1 MITIDLI
8 KEKNIK
14 INKCD
19 VILTDNNGVYM
30 VCRTQEPMYLLTDMK
45 SGVVYGIKEAIRNQ
59 EELVQYIEADLG
71 EKILVV
77 IPSNEIKISRVK

>member
-30 VCRTQEPMYLLTDMK
+30 VCRTQELMYLLTDMK
-45 SGVVYGIKEAIRNQ
+45 SSVVYGIKEAIRNQ

-77 IPSNEIKISRVK
+77 IPSNEIKISRV